1 MEQSIPKQTAGQNKA
16 IGTELSHA
24 DAPGASLPGLRQTK
38 PTLQLTAPSHKKDIN
53 LEGFFHCQS
62 FTMLFPAPSVA
73 EHQHP
78 YFAFCS
84 FLYIFFPLSLLFSCH
99 IITKNWLCLSS
110 PFLQPLP
117 TTLEHH
123 KSPGHPEHRAGAQ
136 PWLPAVAQSWLHA
149 ETSRRPSGLP
159 PTPRVVTVGSRG

>member
-62 FTMLFPAPSVA
+62 FAMLFPAPSVA

-84 FLYIFFPLSLLFSCH
+84 FLLFFFLFPCSFHATSSQKTGSAFLLPSYNLCPQPWSTTNLPGTLSIEQEL
-99 IITKNWLCLSS
+99 
-110 PFLQPLP
+110 
-117 TTLEHH
+117 
-123 KSPGHPEHRAGAQ
+123 SPGCLLLHRAGSMLKPLAV
-136 PWLPAVAQSWLHA
+136 PPGCPPLPVL
-149 ETSRRPSGLP
+149 
-159 PTPRVVTVGSRG
+159 

>member
-1 MEQSIPKQTAGQNKA
+1 MQM
-16 IGTELSHA
+16 LS
-24 DAPGASLPGLRQTK
+24 GASLPGLRQMK

-62 FTMLFPAPSVA
+62 FAMLFPAPSVA

-84 FLYIFFPLSLLFSCH
+84 FLYVYFFFLFPCSFHTTSSQKTGSALL
-99 IITKNWLCLSS
+99 
-110 PFLQPLP
+110 LQPLP

-149 ETSRRPSGLP
+149 ETSRHPSGLP

>member
-62 FTMLFPAPSVA
+62 FAMLFPAPSVA

-84 FLYIFFPLSLLFSCH
+84 FLYFFFSSFLALFMPH
-99 IITKNWLCLSS
+99 HHKKMAL
-110 PFLQPLP
+110 PFFSLP
-117 TTLEHH
+117 TTFAHNLGAPQI
-123 KSPGHPEHRAGAQ
+123 SRA
-136 PWLPAVAQSWLHA
+136 P
-149 ETSRRPSGLP
+149 
-159 PTPRVVTVGSRG
+159 